1 MNILHD
7 ENGNGKIDKGLFLPN
22 EGIGFSNYNTIGLGN
37 RPNFR
42 KASFEVEQD
51 LRIRVQVV

>member
-1 MNILHD
+1 MP
-7 ENGNGKIDKGLFLPN
+7 K